1 MYNLINVIILSLLSS
16 IGWGL
21 APYYDKKSL
30 NILNNDYTN
39 VFLLKYLIIGIITF
53 VLFIINPININ
64 INTKTIKPSIRY
76 IIFGALST
84 MFAGFCFFKALS
96 ISNNTVLVVLI
107 SYVVPLLLVTI
118 LSNLALKEKINNGM
132 IIGLFI
138 TIIGIIL
145 FVYNT
150 P

>member
-30 NILNNDYTN
+30 NILNNEYTI
-39 VFLLKYLIIGIITF
+39 VFLLKYLIIGIITLL
-53 VLFIINPININ
+53 LFIIKPININ
-64 INTKTIKPSIRY
+64 TTTIKPSIRY

-107 SYVVPLLLVTI
+107 SYVVPLLLVTTM
-118 LSNLALKEKINNGM
+118 SKLALKETINKGM

>member
-53 VLFIINPININ
+53 VLFIIKPININ
-64 INTKTIKPSIRY
+64 TISIKPSIKY

-84 MFAGFCFFKALS
+84 MFAGICFFKALS

-107 SYVVPLLLVTI
+107 SYVIPLLLVTT
-118 LSNLALKEKINNGM
+118 LSKLALKETINNGM